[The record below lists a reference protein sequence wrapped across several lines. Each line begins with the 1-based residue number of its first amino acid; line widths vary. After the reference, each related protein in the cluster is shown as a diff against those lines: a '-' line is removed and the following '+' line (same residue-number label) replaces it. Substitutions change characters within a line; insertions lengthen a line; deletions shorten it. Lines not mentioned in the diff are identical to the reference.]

1 MQTFIR
7 HEILLSIKQDY
18 NPDTPDSPNS
28 GVVAVVDNIQTDVS
42 FMFPYTKSFC
52 MNKNSLVEFSQ
63 FYPDVS
69 MARRPSF
76 SRVMMCFEK

>member
-18 NPDTPDSPNS
+18 NPDTPNSPNS

-42 FMFPYTKSFC
+42 LMFPYTISFC
-52 MNKNSLVEFSQ
+52 MNKNNKVFLSFHSFIL
-63 FYPDVS
+63 
-69 MARRPSF
+69 RRPSF